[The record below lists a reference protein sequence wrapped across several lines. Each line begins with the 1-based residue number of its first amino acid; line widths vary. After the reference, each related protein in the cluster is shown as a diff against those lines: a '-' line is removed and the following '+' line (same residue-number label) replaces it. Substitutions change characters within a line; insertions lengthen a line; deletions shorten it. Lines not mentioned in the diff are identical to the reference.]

1 MLLKLVPRQLNGTSR
16 SCCLVHI
23 GRRADYIELTALLSL
38 IASLPHDGLKMSLWQ
53 DDCYNSGNLCKIV
66 KYWKR
71 LPKSKRP
78 SSKSYERLKNGVE
91 NELTPAQLE
100 VFCFVTNILKT
111 YLTFFQSSAPQITFL
126 SEEMQKCLNELMV
139 LVVKADV
146 IFQGGQDP
154 SWVYYFRYHPRS
166 SQQDF
171 IPLDKITMGAS
182 AEDKLRELI
191 NEDSITN
198 SS

>member
-100 VFCFVTNILKT
+100 VFCFVANILKPIFCSSSYISQRGDAKMPERT
-111 YLTFFQSSAPQITFL
+111 Y
-126 SEEMQKCLNELMV
+126 
-139 LVVKADV
+139 
-146 IFQGGQDP
+146 
-154 SWVYYFRYHPRS
+154 
-166 SQQDF
+166 
-171 IPLDKITMGAS
+171 GAS
-182 AEDKLRELI
+182 CQGRCDFPRRSRPQLGILL
-191 NEDSITN
+191 
-198 SS
+198 